1 MSEKNRLPELLCP
14 AGTPDALDAAIEG
27 GADAVYL
34 GGADMNA
41 RMHAGNFSAEQL
53 RAAVRRAHAF
63 GIKIYLTLNTL
74 VTDRELPAF
83 LSAAREASRAG
94 VDALIVA
101 DIGGA
106 SLLRRAIPGME
117 LHASTQMS
125 GHNSLMGAELQ
136 RLGFSR
142 MVAARELSAPDLCRL
157 VSASPIETEVF
168 VHGALCVSHSG
179 QCLFSSVVGGRSG
192 NRGDCAQPCRLP
204 YRCAGSG
211 GGNREERARYPL
223 SLKDLSLAAHVPELI
238 AMGVASLK
246 IEGRMKSPEYV
257 RDTARIW
264 RRLLDERRGATPQE
278 LQELAACFAR
288 SGLTDGYYT
297 GRMSADMLGVRRE
310 SDKRASRAAEPF
322 AGLQRRVPLKLH
334 AELREGEPARLT
346 LSDGRHTVTVT
357 GDCPEKALTAPM
369 GAQQVLRSLSR
380 FGGTVYR
387 VSDAQAEVGRG
398 LMLPVSRLNELRR
411 QGLEALEAACA
422 PPVREEREIS
432 FPQKPAGG
440 RTACRTARFRC
451 PGQITPEAIAFF
463 DRISLPLHCFA
474 EREEAASGSPCAA
487 KEPPTGNRTARHAA
501 VSREPRAASPAAQS
515 RAGGE
520 AASVCGAFVQ
530 DPPSAGSASTQ
541 NGNGGESCTGDG
553 FANSLS
559 AWRENGCCPVSGV
572 VLPPVIL
579 DGELSSVRRMLARA
593 RAAGVRYATVGNL
606 GHLALVREAGL
617 TPVGDFRLNIT
628 NSESAALL
636 FSLGFAE
643 LLLSPELTLPQ
654 LRDIGGNTAA
664 LVYGRIPLM
673 TLEKCVI
680 RELAGCEACRSDR
693 VRMTDRKGISF
704 PVLREWEH
712 RNVVYNSL
720 PTGMTDRGELLARYS
735 LSNRHYLFSDED
747 WDDVNAVVRA
757 AADSQ
762 PLPFP
767 VRRIPLSKTKNEKEE

>member
-142 MVAARELSAPDLCRL
+142 MVAARELSAPDLRRL

-204 YRCAGSG
+204 YRCAGGG

-278 LQELAACFAR
+278 LQELAACFSR

-310 SDKRASRAAEPF
+310 SDKRASRAAAPF

-334 AELREGEPARLT
+334 AELREGKPARLT

-422 PPVREEREIS
+422 PPR
-432 FPQKPAGG
+432 P
-440 RTACRTARFRC
+440 
-451 PGQITPEAIAFF
+451 
-463 DRISLPLHCFA
+463 
-474 EREEAASGSPCAA
+474 
-487 KEPPTGNRTARHAA
+487 
-501 VSREPRAASPAAQS
+501 
-515 RAGGE
+515 
-520 AASVCGAFVQ
+520 
-530 DPPSAGSASTQ
+530 
-541 NGNGGESCTGDG
+541 
-553 FANSLS
+553 
-559 AWRENGCCPVSGV
+559 
-572 VLPPVIL
+572 
-579 DGELSSVRRMLARA
+579 
-593 RAAGVRYATVGNL
+593 
-606 GHLALVREAGL
+606 
-617 TPVGDFRLNIT
+617 
-628 NSESAALL
+628 
-636 FSLGFAE
+636 
-643 LLLSPELTLPQ
+643 LSPP
-654 LRDIGGNTAA
+654 
-664 LVYGRIPLM
+664 
-673 TLEKCVI
+673 
-680 RELAGCEACRSDR
+680 
-693 VRMTDRKGISF
+693 
-704 PVLREWEH
+704 
-712 RNVVYNSL
+712 
-720 PTGMTDRGELLARYS
+720 
-735 LSNRHYLFSDED
+735 
-747 WDDVNAVVRA
+747 
-757 AADSQ
+757 
-762 PLPFP
+762 
-767 VRRIPLSKTKNEKEE
+767 